1 MPTVSQYTM
10 INLGVLPDMDPTET
24 NSTTENHATVLDGRV
39 FGSTTSPLYANSTRV
54 VVTDQ
59 NDDGLIGFDHGN
71 TTDQIRY
78 RVGDTVYT
86 TKLDSAVLVQ
96 ASVTQVRPDGLTE
109 TFDASIRLFQDTS
122 GRMFMAPPTATGV
135 FLNEDRLDDY
145 PIISIRIPNPAVYDV
160 RAYSGMST
168 NRSALNFKDGYIDG
182 TEGPDSISAGYVD
195 GSGDRVDGNDAL
207 LPGMRGNDDFI
218 RAGAGNDTVFAGDG
232 ADVVWGREGNDTIYG
247 YRQDGVD
254 DGANDTLDGGAGDDR
269 LFGGAGNDSLI
280 GGTGNDVLFGGSGN
294 DVLDGGDGDDR
305 IEAAAGNDTVLGGAG
320 SDTIYGGTGSDTLR
334 GDDGS
339 DTLFGGSEADSLD
352 GGNENDRLE
361 GGDGADNIVV
371 GRGDTALGQNDA
383 DVFRLDPVQTGTGA
397 ATITGGEGVTAGGTD
412 VDRIDATAITSG
424 VTVNYTGSEAGTLSG
439 GGASYGFSEIERVT
453 TGAGNDSINAAAVTT
468 GGINVD
474 TGAGDDTVVGGAG
487 NDTIVAGT
495 GADSIRGGAG
505 ADTIQA
511 GAGADRVDA
520 GAGNDAIDLGA
531 GDSATDTLVIRN
543 NGGTDTVTGFAG
555 PVTSPTG
562 VVTSEDKLDVSGM
575 VDRDGNPV
583 DVADFLG
590 ARATGTITPLRDAGG
605 TVIGSVLTFPDGTAV
620 QLRGVLPS
628 QLDSWQELNALGIP
642 CFAAGTMIETADG
655 PRAVET
661 LAEGDLVRTL
671 DHGLQPVRWVGA
683 RRLSAAELAAAE
695 KLRPIRIQAGALGP
709 GTPRADL
716 LVSPQHRVLVRSRI
730 AQRMFGTDEVLVAAR
745 QLCQLAGI
753 NIAEDVAAVE
763 YVHILFDRHEVVIS
777 NGAAT
782 ESLYTG
788 PEALKSVGPA
798 ARAEILALFP
808 ELATRDYTPPAGRTL
823 ASGRMARKL
832 AVRHAQNG
840 RPLVEARAG

>member
-1 MPTVSQYTM
+1 MAVSQYTM
-10 INLGVLPDMDPTET
+10 INLGTLADMDPNET
-24 NSTTENHATVLDGRV
+24 NRTPENYATVLNGRT
-39 FGSTTSPLYANSTRV
+39 FGSADAPLYASSTRV
-54 VVTDQ
+54 SL
-59 NDDGLIGFDHGN
+59 NDVNDNDLIGFNHDNNSTDRISYQIDN
-71 TTDQIRY
+71 TVHTAALDTGL
-78 RVGDTVYT
+78 RVR
-86 TKLDSAVLVQ
+86 
-96 ASVTQVRPDGLTE
+96 ASVTQRIEGGGTRTIVTE
-109 TFDASIRLFQDTS
+109 LRLFQDTL
-122 GRMFMAPPTATGV
+122 GRVFIAPPPSTNPIG
-135 FLNEDRLDDY
+135 NETQLAAY
-145 PIISIRIPNPAVYDV
+145 PIISVQIPTNATYDIGPF
-160 RAYSGMST
+160 SGLTT
-168 NRSALNFKDGYIDG
+168 NRSVLSFKDGYVDG
-182 TEGPDSISAGYVD
+182 TEGGDTIDASYVD
-195 GSGDRVDGNDAL
+195 PSGDRVDNNDAL
-207 LPGMRGNDDFI
+207 LPGAAPNDDVI
-218 RAGAGNDTVFAGDG
+218 RAGAGNDLVYAG
-232 ADVVWGREGNDTIYG
+232 EGNDSVLGGDGNDVIYG
-247 YRQDGVD
+247 YRRDGD
-254 DGANDTLDGGAGDDR
+254 DGGSDTLDGGAGDDR
-269 LFGGAGNDSLI
+269 LYGGRGNDSLI
-280 GGTGNDVLFGGSGN
+280 GGTGRDEL
-294 DVLDGGDGDDR
+294 
-305 IEAAAGNDTVLGGAG
+305 
-320 SDTIYGGTGSDTLR
+320 YGGT
-334 GDDGS
+334 
-339 DTLFGGSEADSLD
+339 EADSLN
-352 GGNENDRLE
+352 GGDDNDRLE
-361 GGDGADNIVV
+361 GGDGADLIVV
-371 GRGDTALGQNDA
+371 GRGDTALGGNDA

-424 VTVNYTGSEAGTLSG
+424 VTVNYTGSEAGTLAG

-474 TGAGDDTVVGGAG
+474 TGAG
-487 NDTIVAGT
+487 NDTIV
-495 GADSIRGGAG
+495 GGAG
-505 ADTIQA
+505 ADTILA
-511 GAGADRVDA
+511 GAGGDRVDA
-520 GAGNDAIDLGA
+520 GRGNDQIDLGA
-531 GDSATDTLVIRN
+531 GDNATDTLVIRN

-562 VVTSEDKLDVSGM
+562 VVTSEDKLDVSAM

-590 ARATGTITPLRDAGG
+590 ARATGTITALRDAGG

-661 LAEGDLVRTL
+661 LVEGDLVRTL

-695 KLRPIRIQAGALGP
+695 KLRPIRIRAGALGP

-753 NIAEDVAAVE
+753 DIAEDLAAVD

-808 ELATRDYTPPAGRTL
+808 ELATRDYAPPAGRTL

>member
-1 MPTVSQYTM
+1 MTAEVTQRIEGGGTRT
-10 INLGVLPDMDPTET
+10 I
-24 NSTTENHATVLDGRV
+24 TTTLRVFQDTDGRV
-39 FGSTTSPLYANSTRV
+39 FIAPPSSTNPIGNETQLSAYPIVSVQIPTNADYDTGPF
-54 VVTDQ
+54 
-59 NDDGLIGFDHGN
+59 DGL
-71 TTDQIRY
+71 
-78 RVGDTVYT
+78 
-86 TKLDSAVLVQ
+86 A
-96 ASVTQVRPDGLTE
+96 
-109 TFDASIRLFQDTS
+109 
-122 GRMFMAPPTATGV
+122 
-135 FLNEDRLDDY
+135 
-145 PIISIRIPNPAVYDV
+145 
-160 RAYSGMST
+160 T
-168 NRSALNFKDGYIDG
+168 NRSVLNFKDGYVDG
-182 TEGPDSISAGYVD
+182 TEGGDTIDASYVD
-195 GSGDRVDGNDAL
+195 PSGDRVDNNDAL
-207 LPGMRGNDDFI
+207 LPGAAPNDDVI
-218 RAGAGNDTVFAGDG
+218 RAGAGNDLVYAG
-232 ADVVWGREGNDTIYG
+232 EGNDSVLGGDGNDVIYG
-247 YRQDGVD
+247 YRRNGNDG
-254 DGANDTLDGGAGDDR
+254 GSDTLDGGAGDDR
-269 LFGGAGNDSLI
+269 LYGGRGNDSLI
-280 GGTGNDVLFGGSGN
+280 GGTGRDEL
-294 DVLDGGDGDDR
+294 
-305 IEAAAGNDTVLGGAG
+305 
-320 SDTIYGGTGSDTLR
+320 YGGTEADALNG
-334 GDDGS
+334 GDD
-339 DTLFGGSEADSLD
+339 
-352 GGNENDRLE
+352 NDRLE
-361 GGDGADNIVV
+361 GGDGADLIVV
-371 GRGDTALGQNDA
+371 GRGDTALGGNDA

-424 VTVNYTGSEAGTLSG
+424 VTVNYTGSEAGTLAG

-453 TGAGNDSINAAAVTT
+453 TGAGNDSINAAAVTA

-474 TGAGDDTVVGGAG
+474 TGAG
-487 NDTIVAGT
+487 N
-495 GADSIRGGAG
+495 DSIVGGAG
-505 ADTIQA
+505 ADTILA
-511 GAGADRVDA
+511 GAGGDRVDA
-520 GAGNDAIDLGA
+520 GRGNDAIDLGA
-531 GDSATDTLVIRN
+531 GDNATDTLVIRN
-543 NGGTDTVTGFAG
+543 NGGTDTVMGFAG

-590 ARATGTITPLRDAGG
+590 ARATGTITALRDAGG

-642 CFAAGTMIETADG
+642 CFAAGTMIETVDG

-695 KLRPIRIQAGALGP
+695 KLRPIRIRAGALGP

-716 LVSPQHRVLVRSRI
+716 LVSQQHRVLVRSRI

-753 NIAEDVAAVE
+753 DIAEDLAAVE

-840 RPLVEARAG
+840 RPLVEVRAG